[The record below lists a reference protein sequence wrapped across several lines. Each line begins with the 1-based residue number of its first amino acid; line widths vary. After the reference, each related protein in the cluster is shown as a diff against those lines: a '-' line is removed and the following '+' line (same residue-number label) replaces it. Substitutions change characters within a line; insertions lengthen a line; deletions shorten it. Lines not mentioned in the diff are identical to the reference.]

1 MLYDKTTK
9 VNFWHRFAAVDFFL
23 YDYVVDSMENH
34 PGIHTVT
41 RAMEVSCSCRE
52 DVDADICDFFSS
64 VIIELGN
71 CEVKDATGGAAEAA
85 SMPKKPQT
93 NKRVR
98 FATFSS
104 TMNYCKESPPVNLY
118 YEDAVSSV
126 ITKIYKENPFFAD
139 DDDDLYSSEYAAA
152 ASSSSDDDSRP
163 IKRSR
168 PLLPD
173 LEDIEFDEALLPFV
187 EPGRTT
193 GIQFSLSEILII

>member
-1 MLYDKTTK
+1 
-9 VNFWHRFAAVDFFL
+9 
-23 YDYVVDSMENH
+23 MENH

-152 ASSSSDDDSRP
+152 HLQTANLPDDVKTLAINAIEFQLFMGVIMGYMDNVTVSKTRHE
-163 IKRSR
+163 
-168 PLLPD
+168 LLPVD
-173 LEDIEFDEALLPFV
+173 D
-187 EPGRTT
+187 
-193 GIQFSLSEILII
+193 